1 MNAVKMILPYP
12 PSVNHYW
19 RKWNN
24 RMVISREGR
33 AYRERVQALLATAGA
48 GGGAGGDG
56 DDPPDDGSLALAMD
70 AFPPDRRRR
79 DLDNIQKPLLDALEH
94 AGVYGD
100 DGQIDWLL
108 TRRQVREP
116 GGKVIVQVAALPLT
130 RCPACH
136 GFMQG
141 GSAPCNLN

>member
-1 MNAVKMILPYP
+1 MIMSLPYP

-33 AYRERVQALLATAGA
+33 AYRQEVQAVLATAGA
-48 GGGAGGDG
+48 GGGGGDG
-56 DDPPDDGSLALAMD
+56 KDPPDDGPLALAMD

-94 AGVYGD
+94 AGVYQD
-100 DGQIDWLL
+100 DSQIDWLL
-108 TRRQVREP
+108 TRRQVRVP
-116 GGKVIVQVAALPLT
+116 GGKVIVQVTALPLT
-130 RCPACH
+130 HCPICH
-136 GFMQG
+136 GFMKG
-141 GSAPCNLN
+141 GYASCNLN